1 MVSQMITLF
10 TLPKMIL
17 LQTPEILSQV
27 KSTTNQ
33 MDRMFMKD
41 AKLIIKEMMSL
52 LKSSSQ
58 SLEVR
63 NNQTEVKLSN
73 QEKEIRSLSTSQIM
87 ALQV

>member
-1 MVSQMITLF
+1 MITLF

>member
-1 MVSQMITLF
+1 
-10 TLPKMIL
+10 
-17 LQTPEILSQV
+17 
-27 KSTTNQ
+27 

-52 LKSSSQ
+52 LKSSFQ

>member
-1 MVSQMITLF
+1 
-10 TLPKMIL
+10 
-17 LQTPEILSQV
+17 
-27 KSTTNQ
+27 